1 MHATGFLKV
10 YVWETLLEVLIAVE
24 RGWSVELGS
33 SQSYRGLHRVD
44 PSKCTGCGLC
54 ALECPSEAIQMK
66 VLNDSQKSMGRLKR
80 LPVIHYYL
88 CIFCY
93 HCVDVCPRKAYITS
107 NKPPK
112 PVEKKEKLV
121 GDPTGTLAW
130 DDW

>member
-1 MHATGFLKV
+1 VYATNSLKV
-10 YVWETLLEVLIAVE
+10 YVWEILLEVLIYME
-24 RGWSVELGS
+24 YGWSVELGP

-66 VLNDSQKSMGRLKR
+66 VVQDSQKSTGRLKR

-107 NKPPK
+107 NKSPK
-112 PVEKKEKLV
+112 PIEKKEQLV
-121 GDPTGTLAW
+121 EDPTRTSA
-130 DDW
+130 